1 MDSNSQFKL
10 NRRLVN
16 KDNAAS
22 AQELKLKI
30 ASSQP
35 LSCRSLAKIFLF
47 VLFFVLIWVALG
59 KSMTEYSKHCSPQLS
74 TMRKVLTWM
83 KLSKYADCYFQ
94 PEPCRTFAFSENE
107 LEIFSETFL
116 PLVGSD
122 PSSAIE
128 ETNSTDCAQL
138 NELESTCDSP
148 EEPVIPLSLKSLAS
162 YVSLPIS
169 DFSSAWK
176 LEGDESKALR
186 KTIGQVDKVL
196 LESSKSEEN
205 SYQKYASLVTL
216 NDNLSGDR
224 LILLKQRIKLMSS
237 KAKANAESQLRFD
250 HIKNHLFKIIENHGK
265 CRRLIKDA
273 VLRFDDFDGEDPFQK
288 KVDQLEKQVKKAKSN
303 LNSALKQHEDK
314 QKSLEEGKSK
324 LEEQLQKLAQTQKER
339 DRILKSIKSNE
350 EELVRQKKK
359 ASEVAKNHSEL
370 AKIHDQNSSELSK
383 KKEQLEQL
391 KKKISAVNGVLERHV
406 NNSELV
412 NELVKIAQIPKLPE
426 YNSQM
431 TDMISKMKDLSNII
445 KKEKENLVI
454 PKELE
459 KGVEELKES
468 DISMFKESTKKWLQL
483 QKKAEDLEKWEFA
496 TKKFQEKLR
505 AFEDQKQNL
514 QTQIIPLE
522 SKAFEE
528 KNQLRAL
535 DTERSALADS
545 IANIEKV
552 LKIEKQRIPETKDQD
567 FEAQLSAAKNEIE
580 KTSED
585 FKKTSEGLKKKL
597 SAAEKNLAS
606 HLGAQKKKSI
616 STRGLCLDIEKVQR
630 ECDQFG
636 DFFRSVKIELD
647 SIYLALQGKIQEFG
661 MIEEELKADLAYQ
674 ALTE

>member
-1 MDSNSQFKL
+1 MDFKSQFQL

-16 KDNAAS
+16 KDSAAS
-22 AQELKLKI
+22 AQEIKFKI

-35 LSCRSLAKIFLF
+35 LSCRSIAKIFLF
-47 VLFFVLIWVALG
+47 VLFFVLIWVAMG
-59 KSMTEYSKHCSPQLS
+59 KFMTEYSKHCSPQLS

-94 PEPCRTFAFSENE
+94 PEPCKSFAFSENE
-107 LEIFSETFL
+107 LEIFNETFL
-116 PLVGSD
+116 PLVGKDS
-122 PSSAIE
+122 SSAIG
-128 ETNSTDCAQL
+128 ETDSTDCSQL
-138 NELESTCDSP
+138 NELESSCESP
-148 EEPVIPLSLKSLAS
+148 EEPVIPLNLKSLAT

-205 SYQKYASLVTL
+205 SFKKYASLVTL

-237 KAKANAESQLRFD
+237 KAKANAESQLRFGF
-250 HIKNHLFKIIENHGK
+250 IKNHLFKIMENHGK
-265 CRRLIKDA
+265 CRRLIKEA

-288 KVDQLEKQVKKAKSN
+288 KVDQLERQVKKAKSN
-303 LNSALKQHEDK
+303 LNSATKQHEEK

-324 LEEQLQKLAQTQKER
+324 LEEQLEKFVQTQKER
-339 DRILKSIKSNE
+339 ERILKSIKSNE

-359 ASEVAKNHSEL
+359 ESEVAKKHSEL
-370 AKIHDQNSSELSK
+370 TKSHDKNFSELNK
-383 KKEQLEQL
+383 KKDELEQL

-412 NELVKIAQIPKLPE
+412 NELVKIAQIQKLPE

-514 QTQIIPLE
+514 QTQIIPLD
-522 SKAFEE
+522 SKAFEA
-528 KNQLRAL
+528 KNQIQAL
-535 DTERSALADS
+535 EIEKSAIADS

-552 LKIEKQRIPETKDQD
+552 LKIEKQRIPERKDQD
-567 FEAQLSAAKNEIE
+567 FEAQLKTTKDEIE
-580 KTSED
+580 KASED
-585 FKKTSEGLKKKL
+585 FKKTSEDLKRKL
-597 SAAEKNLAS
+597 SSAEKNLANYLS
-606 HLGAQKKKSI
+606 SQKKKSM
-616 STRGLCLDIEKVQR
+616 SVRGLCLDIEKVQR
-630 ECDQFG
+630 ECNQFG

-647 SIYLALQGKIQEFG
+647 SIYFALRRKNQEFG
-661 MIEEELKADLAYQ
+661 MMEEELKADLAYQ
-674 ALTE
+674 TLTE